1 MRPRLPAGLGGGST
15 QAEAIVRPQ
24 SHTDET
30 LQGEDPRPH
39 RTQGAKSYTLFPKE
53 TWDWEAARLLI
64 SASCRWRMDAKLF
77 SQSP

>member
-30 LQGEDPRPH
+30 LQGEDLTGPREP
-39 RTQGAKSYTLFPKE
+39 LFPKE